1 VRDYLFLEGLSVD
14 CIIGLADWERM
25 VKQSVVL
32 DFKVWFDMG
41 CLAEKDRVDEGDF
54 NTKVFSRRVRSFVEG
69 TEFQLIETLA
79 DRVAS
84 LVMEE
89 FPVRSVELR
98 LSKPGAIR
106 GAQNVGVV
114 VFRGGEE

>member
-1 VRDYLFLEGLSVD
+1 
-14 CIIGLADWERM
+14 M
-25 VKQSVVL
+25 KQTVVL
-32 DFKVWFDMG
+32 DFKVWFDIAD
-41 CLAEKDRVDEGDF
+41 LAQKDRVDEDDF
-54 NTKVFSRRVRSFVEG
+54 NTKQLAKKVRSFVEG

-79 DRVAS
+79 DKVAS
-84 LVMEE
+84 MVLEE

-114 VFRGGEE
+114 VFRGEKQWH